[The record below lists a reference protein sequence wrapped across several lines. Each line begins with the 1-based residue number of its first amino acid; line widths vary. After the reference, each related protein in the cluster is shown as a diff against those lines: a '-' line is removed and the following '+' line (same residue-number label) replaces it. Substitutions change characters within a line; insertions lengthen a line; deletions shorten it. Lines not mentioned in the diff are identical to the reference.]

1 MNDLLFEYMNRRV
14 SGDPLLNLKPIAFG
28 PVITISRQTGCGA
41 ESIAHELCVELNK
54 QKLLGNKHNEW
65 KYISKEILQR
75 TAEELNLDPNFL
87 HHVIADK
94 NRGIMDQIVEALST
108 HAHKSDQKILKT
120 IQAVIRQFACKG
132 NAVIIGRGGA
142 RICSDIRRSVH
153 IRLEAPEEWR
163 IDALAKKMD
172 FSKDFAAEYVRSHDA
187 QRELFKTKV
196 YGKSLSN
203 LLYDVVINRS
213 RFTEKEIVEII
224 IQLGKTKGIF

>member
-1 MNDLLFEYMNRRV
+1 MNYLLFEYMNRLV
-14 SGDPLLNLKPIAFG
+14 SGDPLLNLKPAAFG
-28 PVITISRQTGCGA
+28 PVITISRQTGCDA
-41 ESIAHELCVELNK
+41 ESIAHELCAELNK
-54 QKLLGNKHNEW
+54 QQLLGNKHAEW

-94 NRGIMDQIVEALST
+94 NRGIMDQIVEALSN
-108 HAHKSDQKILKT
+108 HSHKSDQKILKT
-120 IQAVIRQFACKG
+120 IQDVILQFAIRG

-142 RICSDIRRSVH
+142 GICSDIKRSVH

-163 IDALAKKMD
+163 IAVLAKKMD
-172 FSKDFAAEYVRSHDA
+172 FSKDFTAGYVRSHDE

-196 YGKSLSN
+196 YGKIIPN

-213 RFTEKEIVEII
+213 RFTDKEIVEII